1 MSVSKVFR
9 CYYSFQCTLLASSS
23 SLQTINV
30 KDQSWSILTWNFY
43 FMVCEHVCEDI
54 INILI
59 CSSDGTN
66 RMAVRFSPLPSG
78 LFVFDT
84 QLFWCDTNTKSIK
97 AVSLDSTAGQATLI
111 RGKLMSRSQLIF
123 YVDSIFCDW
132 TVLIFQV
139 LFFVFRQNF
148 LAFITQELIII
159 GLPVWLLFK
168 SQENWIG
175 SNLNQRSSV
184 PISKY
189 EISLVWTHLCANT

>member
-1 MSVSKVFR
+1 MGYVHATNVQVLSVSKVFR

-43 FMVCEHVCEDI
+43 FMVCEHVSEDI
-54 INILI
+54 TNILI

-123 YVDSIFCDW
+123 YVDSIF
-132 TVLIFQV
+132 LLE
-139 LFFVFRQNF
+139 LFWFFKFFF
-148 LAFITQELIII
+148 LFSVRTF
-159 GLPVWLLFK
+159 WL
-168 SQENWIG
+168 S
-175 SNLNQRSSV
+175 
-184 PISKY
+184 
-189 EISLVWTHLCANT
+189 